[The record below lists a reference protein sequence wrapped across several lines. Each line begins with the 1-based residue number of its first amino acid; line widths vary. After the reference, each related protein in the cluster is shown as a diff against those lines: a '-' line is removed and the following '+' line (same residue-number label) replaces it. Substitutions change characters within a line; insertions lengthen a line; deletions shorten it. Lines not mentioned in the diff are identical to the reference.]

1 MISVFDGKYAFLS
14 NFYESPITHDGITY
28 PTNEHFFQ
36 AMKTLDINEK
46 KKIAAASTP
55 GQSKRMGRTV
65 TLRSDWEAVKSYYM
79 ELGLRL
85 KFQNSDLA
93 EKLIATGDEEL
104 VEGNIWHDNCWG
116 NCTCEQ
122 CANKPGE
129 NRLGKLLMKIR
140 EELKQANVN

>member
-104 VEGNIWHDNCWG
+104 VEGNTWHDNCWG

-129 NRLGKLLMKIR
+129 NRLGKLLMEIR
-140 EELKQANVN
+140 EELRQA

>member
-65 TLRSDWEAVKSYYM
+65 TLRSDWEVVKSYYM

-85 KFQNSDLA
+85 KFQNPDLA
-93 EKLIATGDEEL
+93 EQLIATGDEEL

-129 NRLGKLLMKIR
+129 NRLGKLLMEIR
-140 EELKQANVN
+140 EELKQA

>member
-14 NFYESPITHDGITY
+14 NFYESPITYDGITY

-36 AMKTLDINEK
+36 AMKTLDIDEK

-55 GQSKRMGRTV
+55 GQSKRLGRAV

-79 ELGLRL
+79 EIGLRL
-85 KFQNSDLA
+85 KFQNPDLA

-104 VEGNIWHDNCWG
+104 VEGNTWGDRIWGVCNG
-116 NCTCEQ
+116 E
-122 CANKPGE
+122 GE

-140 EELKQANVN
+140 EEIKSK